1 MCTVSWGRH
10 RADYTVLFNR
20 DESRRRQEGAP
31 PSIHHGRGCT
41 YLSPVDRDA
50 GGTWIWVNHFGVTSC
65 ILNSYPPGEHRVA
78 DPISRGLLLKSL
90 ACQQTAADIGNAVCS
105 TDLSSYKPFFI
116 LAFDAQTTLQLNW
129 DGSNVT
135 RLQGDDVVCPL
146 TTSGY
151 LPEEVTSYRRA
162 QFADQFGTQPERSY
176 EKLAAFQSGHDPDMP
191 AHSVL
196 MVRKDART
204 VSQTHVKV
212 NSEAVNLCYFTVSEA
227 QQIQPA
233 GEECLSRA

>member
-10 RADYTVLFNR
+10 RSDYTVLFNR

-31 PSIHHGRGCT
+31 PSIHQGRGCN

-50 GGTWIWVNHFGVTSC
+50 GGTWIWVNSFGVTSC
-65 ILNSYPPGEHRVA
+65 ILNSYPRNEHRVVH
-78 DPISRGLLLKSL
+78 PISRGLLLKSL
-90 ACQQTAADIGNAVCS
+90 ACLESAADIGEAVRS
-105 TDLSSYKPFFI
+105 ADLSPFNPFFI
-116 LAFDAQTTLQLNW
+116 LAFDAQTTLQLSW
-129 DGSNVT
+129 DGDTLT
-135 RLQGDDVVCPL
+135 RLQGDEVLCPI

-151 LPEEVTSYRRA
+151 LPEEVASYRRTR
-162 QFADQFGTQPERSY
+162 FASQFGTQPERSY
-176 EKLAAFQSGHDPDMP
+176 EKLAAFQSRHDPQMP

-212 NSEAVNLCYFTVSEA
+212 NNDAVNLSYFIVSEA
-227 QQIQPA
+227 QRIQPA
-233 GEECLSRA
+233 GEERLSRA